1 MTDPIADFLT
11 RIRNA
16 ITARKANVEI
26 PASRLKLRLAE
37 LLRDEGF
44 VAGVT
49 EKRDEKT
56 GPQGVIVVTLR
67 YDGRN
72 RCAIEGLRRL
82 SRPGQRLYVGKDEI
96 PKVRSGLGINV
107 LTTSQGVMTDKAA
120 RKAGLG
126 GELICEVW

>member
-26 PASRLKLRLAE
+26 PASRIKKRLAE

-44 VAGVT
+44 IASVS
-49 EKRDEKT
+49 EKHE
-56 GPQGVIVVTLR
+56 GPQGSIVITLR
-67 YDGRN
+67 YDNRN
-72 RCAIEGLRRL
+72 RCAIEGLRRV
-82 SRPGQRLYVGKDEI
+82 SRPGQRKYVGKDEV
-96 PKVRSGLGINV
+96 PKIRSGLGISV
-107 LTTSQGVMTDKAA
+107 LTTSQGVMSDRSA

>member
-26 PASRLKLRLAE
+26 PASKLKLRLAE
-37 LLRDEGF
+37 LLREEGF
-44 VAGVT
+44 ISSVS
-49 EKRDEKT
+49 EKHE
-56 GPQGVIVVTLR
+56 GPQGSILVTLR

-72 RCAIEGLRRL
+72 RCAIEGLRRV
-82 SRPGQRLYVGKDEI
+82 SRPGQRKYVNKDDV
-96 PKVRSGLGINV
+96 PKVRSGLGISV
-107 LTTSQGVMTDKAA
+107 LTTSKGVMTDRAA

>member
-26 PASRLKLRLAE
+26 PASKMKLRLAE
-37 LLRDEGF
+37 VLRDEGF
-44 VAGVT
+44 IAGVSSN
-49 EKRDEKT
+49 DE
-56 GPQGVIVVTLR
+56 GPQGTIVVTLR
-67 YDGRN
+67 YDNRN
-72 RCAIEGLRRL
+72 RCAIEGLRRV
-82 SRPGQRLYVGKDEI
+82 SRPGQRKYVAKDDV
-96 PKVRSGLGINV
+96 PRVRSGLGVSV
-107 LTTSQGVMTDKAA
+107 LTTSKGVMTDRAA

>member
-16 ITARKANVEI
+16 ITARKANVVI
-26 PASRLKLRLAE
+26 PASTIKLRIAE

-44 VAGVT
+44 IAAVNF
-49 EKRDEKT
+49 KDE
-56 GPQGVIVVTLR
+56 GPQGEIVVTLR
-67 YDGRN
+67 YDAKQ
-72 RCAIEGLRRL
+72 RCAIEGLRRV
-82 SRPGQRLYVGKDEI
+82 SRPGQRQYVNKDDV
-96 PKVRSGLGINV
+96 PRVRSGLGLTV
-107 LTTSQGVMTDKAA
+107 LTTSKGIMSDRAA